1 MLLTA
6 PAVAL
11 LRASLPRAHITYVV
25 GPWSAEAARHG
36 PPVDEVRTLAYPGFT
51 RRPNPNLLWPYA
63 LAVRTAARLR
73 REQYDLALVFRPDHW
88 WGALLGA
95 LAAIPLRVASQTPET
110 APLLT
115 HSHATIAPE
124 HAAEQALSLARLALS
139 VAGVAPTPAS
149 QVATFSVSDQ
159 ARAAA
164 RALWARHAL
173 DPGRVIAIHP
183 SAGAP
188 LKSWPVEDWA
198 KLANAL
204 TGEGLAVLLTGAPD
218 DASLLQ
224 AIARRAK
231 WSKPVCGQSLEVSA
245 AIYERCDLVVAV
257 DGGAAHRAAAVG
269 TPTIR
274 LYGPAQPE
282 TFGPWPPRADQHVLL
297 TRALACAPCGNLE
310 APPCGARALP
320 ACMLALSVDD
330 VLKTVGTQLARA

>member
-1 MLLTA
+1 MRSARSSQRRKRLRLGLLRLTARGLPQRRQTRTELERVLLLRPDHIGDVLLTA

-95 LAAIPLRVASQTPET
+95 LAAIPLRVGSQTPET

-115 HSHATIAPE
+115 HSHATNAPE

-149 QVATFSVSDQ
+149 QVATFSVS
-159 ARAAA
+159 A
-164 RALWARHAL
+164 
-173 DPGRVIAIHP
+173 VI
-183 SAGAP
+183 
-188 LKSWPVEDWA
+188 V
-198 KLANAL
+198 LA
-204 TGEGLAVLLTGAPD
+204 
-218 DASLLQ
+218 
-224 AIARRAK
+224 
-231 WSKPVCGQSLEVSA
+231 
-245 AIYERCDLVVAV
+245 
-257 DGGAAHRAAAVG
+257 
-269 TPTIR
+269 
-274 LYGPAQPE
+274 
-282 TFGPWPPRADQHVLL
+282 
-297 TRALACAPCGNLE
+297 
-310 APPCGARALP
+310 
-320 ACMLALSVDD
+320 
-330 VLKTVGTQLARA
+330 